1 MRMRTPILYFLFLV
15 LLLSSVL
22 GRLLAQQDR
31 GSRGVSSSRSTSEGI
46 LAEAIQ
52 RIENTSLTAKIRHQA
67 NLFNCK
73 LVGSGEYRQLNVP
86 DGLRIRYDLS
96 IPTDMGTTSLRHIN
110 SGRFLWI
117 NETVGTVQTAGM
129 VDLKAVQEAT
139 ANRPSVPSGSTLSY
153 GGLPRLLAAIE
164 RDFSL
169 RDPQEIKYQ
178 QMPMVAIAGTWRP
191 DRIKKLLP
199 KVQGIVKEDGSIDI
213 LKMPPHF
220 PDRVFILLGNADFFP
235 YRIEYRRSAS
245 REETKSA
252 FGAKPSDVPLLTM
265 DLYRVNF
272 SPKLSP
278 TQFEYD
284 PREDGSLEIHDRTRT
299 FIAMLRK

>member
-1 MRMRTPILYFLFLV
+1 MSKRTSLLFFLFL
-15 LLLSSVL
+15 LISSIL
-22 GRLLAQQDR
+22 GSLLAQQNTGTR
-31 GSRGVSSSRSTSEGI
+31 GPDVTSDAI
-46 LAEAIQ
+46 VAEAIR

-67 NLFNCK
+67 NLFEVK

-117 NETVGTVQTAGM
+117 NETVGKEQTAAM
-129 VDLKAVQEAT
+129 VDLKAVGEVM
-139 ANRPSVPSGSTLSY
+139 ANRPSIPNGTTLVY
-153 GGLPRLLAAIE
+153 GGLPRLLASIA

-178 QMPMVAIAGTWRP
+178 QMPMLAIAGTWHP
-191 DRIKKLLP
+191 DRLKNLLP
-199 KVQGIVKEDGSIDI
+199 QVKGVVANNGSIDI
-213 LKMPPHF
+213 LKLPPHF

-235 YRIEYRRSAS
+235 YRIEYRRSAA
-245 REETKSA
+245 REKKKSA
-252 FGAKPSDVPLLTM
+252 FGSEPQDVPLLTM

-272 SPKLSP
+272 NPKLSP

-284 PREDGSLEIHDRTRT
+284 PRDDDSLEIHDRTRS
-299 FIAMLRK
+299 FITMLQK